1 MTAGHNRSS
10 AGIPGTVQLPN
21 KVISKVLLKAVSKR
35 TGKKASAFKTF
46 TLRNIDS
53 SKVDTCSQ
61 LRALIREQLRAD
73 IIQGSFDVGYL
84 QNTTVVSIRNEE
96 DLAEIWTSLCK
107 GKSIML
113 WCDGLKQPASETT
126 SGRKRPRQPSPDSD
140 LEGGSEE
147 EDAVQTKR
155 KKKEDQVTNTIADL
169 KKRHGESYTTM
180 QYRIWSE
187 MKASGL
193 HTSLADP
200 PSTSMFAR
208 AGGNTGS
215 SSGSKK
221 SNSDTVS
228 LVLNQLTSALKPPAA
243 SKSDSPGKV
252 IENRSKC
259 YRQLG
264 ELKNLWESGLISEDE
279 YTHERECI
287 MGTLKNLGGGGG
299 Q

>member
-1 MTAGHNRSS
+1 M
-10 AGIPGTVQLPN
+10 QLPN

-46 TLRNIDS
+46 TLRNIDL

-147 EDAVQTKR
+147 EDAVQTKH

-221 SNSDTVS
+221 SNSDTVY

-264 ELKNLWESGLISEDE
+264 ELKNLWESDLISEDE